1 MLKVLQD
8 GLLLIGG
15 YIFILIILGG
25 WYFLTN
31 FIRLYKEDDKT
42 TMAIKEWKDI
52 QIRNNE
58 LKKEREI
65 LEIENQKL
73 ERVNKDILEEIKFQ
87 NQ

>member
-25 WYFLTN
+25 WYFSTN

-52 QIRNNE
+52 QIKNNE

>member
-1 MLKVLQD
+1 MIKVLQD

-52 QIRNNE
+52 QIKNNE

>member
-1 MLKVLQD
+1 MIKFLQN
-8 GLLLIGG
+8 GLLLVAG

-25 WYFLTN
+25 WYFFTN

-42 TMAIKEWKDI
+42 TIAIKEWKNI

-65 LEIENQKL
+65 LKIENQKL
-73 ERVNKDILEEIKFQ
+73 ERINKDIFEEIKFQ
-87 NQ
+87 N